1 MIVLKLPLLWSE
13 KYFDLS
19 FFFFSTFLCSSRIF
33 YSIAGGDAALYRE
46 EARDPG
52 QVRQGGAQHYQEGE
66 RGPNTWDHGS
76 PGDRT
81 HAVAVGRRGN
91 HTPLAAVLLGGP
103 WTTYR

>member
-1 MIVLKLPLLWSE
+1 M
-13 KYFDLS
+13 DLS
-19 FFFFSTFLCSSRIF
+19 FFFLLNFPVYFVFFVPL
-33 YSIAGGDAALYRE
+33 AGGDAALYWE

>member
-1 MIVLKLPLLWSE
+1 MILLKLPLLWSE
-13 KYFDLS
+13 KWIYLFFSSQLS
-19 FFFFSTFLCSSRIF
+19 FVQVVFF

-66 RGPNTWDHGS
+66 RGTNSRDHGP